1 MSEAPARGT
10 LSLTRRVTFTA
21 AHRYQ
26 RPEWSAAQNAE
37 RFGKALMEFHSHD
50 YLCDVTVS
58 GAIDETTGTIVDLG
72 LLDRVLRA
80 EVVERFDQRRLN
92 VDVEEFAG
100 GGQMPT
106 GENLARL
113 IAHRVQRALDE
124 AGAGVAVT
132 EVTVAEDPTL
142 SSTWRRDGV
151 AARATKSPPGTRAV

>member
-142 SSTWRRDGV
+142 RSTWRRDGV
-151 AARATKSPPGTRAV
+151 APGATNAPPGPRAL